1 MAGAFANRTTPGTQR
16 GRAVQ
21 SGDCIGIVAPSG
33 PVDQV
38 ALKEGVARLQ
48 SWGYRTL
55 LGSSV
60 IARNGYL
67 AGTDS
72 ERAADFNAVW
82 GNPDVAAVICARG
95 GYGVMRM
102 LEHIDWDS
110 VRAQPKFFCGF
121 SDITALHVALEK
133 EAGLITFHGPMA
145 AAFGDAASYNTQG
158 LQGAMRR
165 TSVYG
170 TIPWPDPAPGAPAHV
185 TIRHGTSEGR
195 LAGGNLTLLC
205 SLLGTPWEPDFTDRI
220 LILEDVDEAPYR
232 VDRMLTQLR
241 LAGLLDTV
249 AGIVFGD
256 SPSCMNGPEG
266 KPSLTLLEVLADI
279 LGPLRVPLMYGFPCG
294 HTAYRATLPLGAWAR
309 MDASMGTLTVT
320 EPALA

>member
-1 MAGAFANRTTPGTQR
+1 LTAIFSGRRAPGSQL

-21 SGDCIGIVAPSG
+21 LGDFIGIVAPAG
-33 PVDQV
+33 PVDPA

-60 IARNGYL
+60 IARHGYL

-102 LEHIDWDS
+102 LEHIDWDT
-110 VRAQPKFFCGF
+110 VRAHPKFLCGF
-121 SDITALHVALEK
+121 SDITALHVAMEK
-133 EAGLITFHGPMA
+133 EAGLVTFHGPMA
-145 AAFGDAASYNTQG
+145 AAFGEATAYNTQG
-158 LQGAMRR
+158 LQSALRR

-170 TIPWPDPAPGAPAHV
+170 TIPWPEPAPGSPSRV
-185 TIRHGTSEGR
+185 TLRHGTAEGR

-220 LILEDVDEAPYR
+220 LVLEDVDEAPYR

-241 LAGLLDTV
+241 LAGLFDGV

-256 SPSCMNGPEG
+256 SPTCMHGPEG
-266 KPSLTLLEVLADI
+266 RPSLTLLEVLEEV
-279 LGPLRVPLMYGFPCG
+279 LGSLRVPVVYGFPCG
-294 HTAYRATLPLGAWAR
+294 HTAYRATIPLGTWAR
-309 MDASMGTLTVT
+309 LDTSMGTLTVL
-320 EPALA
+320 EPALK